1 MVSIDIRGP
10 LSFLRVNLRD
20 EREEILAGI
29 EVYPVNFDGT
39 DGAIFA
45 LLYKVSHSK
54 IFKLVK
60 V

>member
-1 MVSIDIRGP
+1 MVGIDIRGP

-20 EREEILAGI
+20 EGKEILAGI
-29 EVYPVNFDGT
+29 EVYPVNY
-39 DGAIFA
+39 DGADGPIFA
-45 LLYKVSHSK
+45 LLDKISNSK